1 MMIDAE
7 IYGMMLS
14 AKMAMRPTAP
24 PENMLNMPRMP
35 DWFCRNTS
43 ASACG
48 LMPGIGI

>member
-7 IYGMMLS
+7 MYGMILS
-14 AKMAMRPTAP
+14 AKIAMRPTAP

-35 DWFCRNTS
+35 DWFWLEHFGERLR
-43 ASACG
+43 

>member
-7 IYGMMLS
+7 MYGMILS

-35 DWFCRNTS
+35 VWFWRNTS

-48 LMPGIGI
+48 LTPGMGI